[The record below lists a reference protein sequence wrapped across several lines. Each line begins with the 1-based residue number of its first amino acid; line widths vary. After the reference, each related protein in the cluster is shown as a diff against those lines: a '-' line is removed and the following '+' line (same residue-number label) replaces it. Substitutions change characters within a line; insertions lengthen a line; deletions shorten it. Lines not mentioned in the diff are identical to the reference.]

1 MIRTLLLRRTARAA
15 LSRYLSAPSQTPAA
29 AQAPTAATALT
40 SAQAVVA
47 AEKCA
52 DHIATEK
59 SAIARE
65 PDPEALSFLQ
75 QRASAL
81 GLKLSLEER
90 KLIVADADTNG
101 DGRLSAEEWR
111 LLVDRHAM
119 TANERLTLG
128 QYILKTIDQYQGQHY
143 LRATARV
150 GQYFFALCGANV
162 AAEAGMHVV
171 GATMVGV
178 VTAVT
183 GGTFNAVLLQQPV
196 AWVRDPALLVGMILV
211 GMAGFYVWPLADR
224 HVRARRERE
233 RGELEGGELEGGEG
247 SVGGMGVVGG
257 ADVLS
262 LLAPPAGQ
270 ESALRYGL
278 ESVALGSAAVVAAQ
292 TGAAA
297 PASEVVASSPSPAHR
312 RAMERARLRSH
323 TRPRARLAPC
333 DDGAP
338 FPAAE

>member
-1 MIRTLLLRRTARAA
+1 M
-15 LSRYLSAPSQTPAA
+15 
-29 AQAPTAATALT
+29 
-40 SAQAVVA
+40 
-47 AEKCA
+47 

-59 SAIARE
+59 SANARE

-101 DGRLSAEEWR
+101 DGRLSTEEWR
-111 LLVDRHAM
+111 MLVDRHAM

-150 GQYFFALCGANV
+150 GQYFFAICGANV

-183 GGTFNAVLLQQPV
+183 GGTFNSVLLQQPV
-196 AWVRDPALLVGMILV
+196 AWVRDPSLLLGMILV
-211 GMAGFYVWPLADR
+211 GMAGFYLWPLADR
-224 HVRARRERE
+224 HVRTRRE
-233 RGELEGGELEGGEG
+233 RGELEGIGG
-247 SVGGMGVVGG
+247 VGGV
-257 ADVLS
+257 DVFS

-270 ESALRYGL
+270 ESSLRYVL

-292 TGAAA
+292 TGIVNGLHPLMSAWYA
-297 PASEVVASSPSPAHR
+297 PPPPLSA
-312 RAMERARLRSH
+312 
-323 TRPRARLAPC
+323 
-333 DDGAP
+333 
-338 FPAAE
+338 

>member
-1 MIRTLLLRRTARAA
+1 MIRKLLLRKTVRAA
-15 LSRYLSAPSQTPAA
+15 LSRCLSAPSQTPAA

-233 RGELEGGELEGGEG
+233 RGELEGGELEGGELEGGEG

-297 PASEVVASSPSPAHR
+297 PASEVVASSPSPAHL
-312 RAMERARLRSH
+312 RAMERPAPVPQPHPAEGALRFV
-323 TRPRARLAPC
+323 R
-333 DDGAP
+333 
-338 FPAAE
+338 